1 VDQQVVDR
9 HVSIRAHYERFP
21 ATVKGAF
28 VLRGA
33 DGSPHQVRLV
43 AARAAECSG
52 HGERSAEFEPV
63 VLDVAP
69 TLDLFVPFEV
79 GLTDLSPGWYQLECD
94 VVVDGVRGTVR
105 PGDRFAV
112 PWPRSSVRRG
122 SARIGEKAGDVVL
135 RQIECAADSM
145 RITYEAPAAPAIR
158 LRVDGSS
165 HAVIE
170 IDHDGEAGAGRIV
183 AYPVLRSQ
191 ERLSVEVKG
200 ATAVEVPLP

>member
-1 VDQQVVDR
+1 VDRQVVDR

-43 AARAAECSG
+43 AARAAECAG
-52 HGERSAEFEPV
+52 HGERPAEFEPV

-79 GLTDLSPGWYQLECD
+79 GLMDLSPGWYQLECD
-94 VVVDGVRGTVR
+94 VVVDGSPGTVR

-122 SARIGEKAGDVVL
+122 SAQIGQTAGDVTI
-135 RQIECAADSM
+135 RQVECASDSM
-145 RITYEAPAAPAIR
+145 RITYEAPAAPAVR
-158 LRVDGSS
+158 LRIDGTS

-170 IDHDGEAGAGRIV
+170 IHHDDEDGAGRIV
-183 AYPVLRSQ
+183 AYPALRSQ

-200 ATAVEVPLP
+200 ATAVEVALP